1 VSTQHPIAPTAGG
14 SQKGRTITANLTDVD
29 TQADI
34 ERLEHLVA
42 AAQRA
47 VVLTGL
53 GFGQQVDLELQA
65 GQSDWAH
72 NASLETLLVDPAG
85 FWSYYFTAA
94 TAVSHRQPTAA
105 HFALARLQARGLV
118 STIIAQSA
126 DHLHAKAGAT
136 DVIEMHGNVL
146 TARCDRCRERYG
158 LPEIGVFLE
167 SADDGVPRCTT
178 PGCGYPLR
186 PSGTLWGEPLAN
198 EAISKGWELAAAAD
212 AFIVIDS
219 SLRTIPIS
227 LLPSVPLTRG
237 VPLAIIGQTAT
248 QYDRYAQVVI
258 RSAGAPVIEAL
269 AERMLGAS

>member
-1 VSTQHPIAPTAGG
+1 MDMDAQVA
-14 SQKGRTITANLTDVD
+14 
-29 TQADI
+29 
-34 ERLEHLVA
+34 RLEDLVS

-53 GFGQQVDLELQA
+53 AFGREVDLELQA
-65 GQSDWAH
+65 GQSDWSQ

-85 FWSYYFTAA
+85 FWAFYYTAA
-94 TAVSHRQPTAA
+94 TEISRRNPAAA
-105 HFALARLQARGLV
+105 HFALARMQAHGLI

-126 DHLHAKAGAT
+126 DHLHAKAGAS
-136 DVIEMHGNVL
+136 DVIEMHGSVL
-146 TARCDRCRERYG
+146 TAKCERCGERYG
-158 LPEIGVFLE
+158 LPEIGVFLAQ
-167 SADDGVPRCTT
+167 ADDGVPRCTT

-186 PSGTLWGEPLAN
+186 PSGTLWGESLAG
-198 EAISKGWELAAAAD
+198 EAVSKAWELAAAAD
-212 AFIVIDS
+212 AFLVIDS

-237 VPLAIIGQTAT
+237 VPLALIGETPT

-258 RSAGAPVIEAL
+258 RSAGAPVVEAL